1 MGGIL
6 ILGKIKKDK
15 AYIKAVRYYE
25 ECEIE
30 KAIKKC
36 EESIS
41 DSLKNSSA
49 LNLKGL
55 LLYLKGDLEGAVAQ
69 WKINSDFNDNS
80 MAKNYIYDS
89 KSDKERLALYKN
101 AEMLLKNLAI
111 DEAIDSLNKCKESD
125 FNAIRVNLALAI
137 CYGKKGDYSASSVYV
152 SKVLNIDRNNPGAKA
167 LAKEIEEFQ
176 GIKLEVTKGSNLLK
190 STIAIVV
197 LCLVFAGAVIAY
209 KLIDKNKTEGISNSE
224 SSTEPTEAVSPIK
237 ANEKAEMGETKIES
251 LVNYDELQKE
261 INNKDFDLIYNSMKQ
276 INLETIQEKDK
287 TIYLKGKELLET
299 EGVSFF
305 YKKGS
310 ELYSQ
315 KNFKDAKV
323 QFVKGY
329 EYGAKNYLYP
339 HIIFFNAASDEQL
352 GNVDSAIKEYGQYY
366 NSYKKETYIAETIY
380 KLALLNKD
388 KDRDKSILYAK
399 EIKENYTDSIY
410 NNQVISNLLDNK

>member
-1 MGGIL
+1 ME
-6 ILGKIKKDK
+6 KIKKDK

-41 DSLKNSSA
+41 NSLKNSSA

-55 LLYLKGDLEGAVAQ
+55 LLYLKGDLDGAITQ
-69 WKINSDFNDNS
+69 WKINSDFNDDS

-89 KSDKERLALYKN
+89 KSDMERLALYRN
-101 AEMLLKNLAI
+101 GEMLLKSLAI
-111 DEAIDSLNKCKESD
+111 DEAIDSLNKCTESD

-137 CYGKKGDYSASSVYV
+137 CFGKKGDYSTSSVYV
-152 SKVLNIDRNNPGAKA
+152 SKVLNIDKNNSGAKA
-167 LAKEIEEFQ
+167 LAKEIEEVQ
-176 GIKLEVTKGSNLLK
+176 GIKLEVTKRHNMLK
-190 STIAIVV
+190 HTIVIIV
-197 LCLVFAGAVIAY
+197 LCLIFTGVVITY
-209 KLIDKNKTEGISNSE
+209 RLIEINKAEEISKSE
-224 SSTEPTEAVSPIK
+224 SITEVIEEVPPI
-237 ANEKAEMGETKIES
+237 NEDEKEETGETKSEN
-251 LVNYDELQKE
+251 LVNYDELQE
-261 INNKDFDLIYNSMKQ
+261 RINNKDFDSIYNSMKD
-276 INLETIQEKDK
+276 ISVENIQGEEKA
-287 TIYLKGKELLET
+287 IYFRGKEILET

-310 ELYSQ
+310 ELYNE
-315 KNFKDAKV
+315 KNFNEAKI

-352 GNVDSAIKEYGQYY
+352 GNVDNAIKEYGEYY
-366 NSYKKETYIAETIY
+366 NTYKEDTYISETIY
-380 KLALLNKD
+380 KLAILNMD

-399 EIKENYTDSIY
+399 EIREDHEDSIY